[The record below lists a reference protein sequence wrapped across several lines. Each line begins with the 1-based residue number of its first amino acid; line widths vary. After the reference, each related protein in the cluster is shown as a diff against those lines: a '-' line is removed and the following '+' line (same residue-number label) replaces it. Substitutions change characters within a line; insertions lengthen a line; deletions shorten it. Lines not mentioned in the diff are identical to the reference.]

1 MAGHSFVRNRK
12 GTQASMTAQTSRAT
26 AFEGNRTA
34 SGATRHPDTADG
46 LGAPKPI
53 EPGSFRARMHANPGT
68 ALLWRTLV
76 FLAGL
81 VCVAIGLALTVLPGP
96 LTIPPVVLGLW
107 IWSTEFA
114 WARSI
119 FLTAKRKA
127 KEAWAHAKQ
136 HPVSSAVITI
146 GGLAL
151 AGAAIWAVGHFQLVD
166 RATSSLG
173 F

>member
-1 MAGHSFVRNRK
+1 MVRHSLVRDREGTLLLMA
-12 GTQASMTAQTSRAT
+12 AQTSRAT

-34 SGATRHPDTADG
+34 SGATRHPDSADG
-46 LGAPKPI
+46 RGAPRPV
-53 EPGSFRARMHANPGT
+53 EPGSFRVRMHANPGT
-68 ALLWRTLV
+68 ALLWRALV

-119 FLTAKRKA
+119 FRTARRKA
-127 KEAWAHAKQ
+127 KETWAHAKQ
-136 HPVSSAVITI
+136 HPVSSAAVTV
-146 GGLAL
+146 GGLAV
-151 AGAAIWAVGHFQLVD
+151 AGVALWAVGHFQLVD
-166 RATSSLG
+166 RATSALG

>member
-1 MAGHSFVRNRK
+1 MP
-12 GTQASMTAQTSRAT
+12 TQTSRAVT
-26 AFEGNRTA
+26 FEENRAATG
-34 SGATRHPDTADG
+34 SGSTRCPDCTDG

-68 ALLWRTLV
+68 TFLWRTVV

-81 VCVAIGLALTVLPGP
+81 VCVAIGIALTVLPGP
-96 LTIPPVVLGLW
+96 LTIPPIVLGLW

-119 FLTAKRKA
+119 FRTAKRKA
-127 KEAWAHAKQ
+127 KETWAHAKQ
-136 HPVSSAVITI
+136 HPVSSAAITI
-146 GGLAL
+146 GGLL
-151 AGAAIWAVGHFQLVD
+151 AAAAVIWAVGHFGLVD
-166 RATSSLG
+166 KATTALG